1 MNTAQLS
8 DPLHCQRLR
17 DALSDLG
24 VQWQVRE
31 ASPTLQRILPRSP
44 GLYMFVWEPY
54 FRAVLATSQEVMFPE
69 VLYVGRAGDSQSNN
83 TLQARY
89 AEYAQYLSGQLD
101 EGTSGRRQ
109 RLTNLFQRKRIRY
122 WFARVDDRSKL
133 RELEG
138 HLIDL
143 FDPPGNIQ
151 RSRPR
156 MRRKATVPAF

>member
-1 MNTAQLS
+1 MNADQMS

-17 DALSDLG
+17 DALGDMG

-54 FRAVLATSQEVMFPE
+54 FRAMLAAGQEVMFPE
-69 VLYVGRAGDSQSNN
+69 VLYVGRAGGNQSSN

-89 AEYAQYLSGQLD
+89 AEYAQYLSGQQE
-101 EGTSGRRQ
+101 EGASGRRQ
-109 RLTNLFQRKRIRY
+109 RLTNLFQRKRLRY

-133 RELEG
+133 QEMEN

-151 RSRPR
+151 RSRPL
-156 MRRKATVPAF
+156 MRKKATIPAF

>member
-1 MNTAQLS
+1 MNAAQMS

-17 DALSDLG
+17 DVLDDMG
-24 VQWQVRE
+24 VQWEVRE
-31 ASPTLQRILPRSP
+31 ASPTLQRLLPRSP

-54 FRAVLATSQEVMFPE
+54 FHAKLAAGREVMFPE
-69 VLYVGRAGDSQSNN
+69 VLYVGRAGDSQSSN

-89 AEYAQYLSGQLD
+89 AEYVQYLAGRQD
-101 EGTSGRRQ
+101 EGSLGRRQ
-109 RLTNLFQRKRIRY
+109 RLTDLFQRKRLRY

-133 RELEG
+133 REMEDI
-138 HLIDL
+138 LIDL

-156 MRRKATVPAF
+156 MRRKATIPAF